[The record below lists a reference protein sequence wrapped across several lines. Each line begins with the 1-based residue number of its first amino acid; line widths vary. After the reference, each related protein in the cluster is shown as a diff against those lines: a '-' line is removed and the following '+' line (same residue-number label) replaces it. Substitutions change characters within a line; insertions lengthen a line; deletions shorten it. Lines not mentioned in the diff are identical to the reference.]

1 MIYLVTN
8 QQRLFNDEIKPV
20 FVADSLDLLYQLKE
34 VGLDTETSGFSP
46 FLKKLLLLQLG
57 CYDFQVV
64 IDTTTIDIQEYKKY
78 LESDRLFIGWNLKF
92 DLRFLYYH
100 NIIPRNLYDGYLM
113 EKALWQGY
121 PAGMHSLSLKSA
133 GEEYCGIELDKS
145 VRGKI
150 LWSKTL
156 SDDIITYAA
165 NDVKYLESIKEKQLQ
180 KFKERGQQKFID
192 IDIENKTLPAISY
205 FEYCGVKLDEQ
216 KWKLKIEK
224 DIETLELCRNNLDK
238 WVENKYSN
246 DTRFCKR
253 DLQGNLWEGFDDSPK
268 CIINWNSQKQ
278 VIPLFEEEGFDLNT
292 KDKKTGKPKKSV
304 EASIIEKQKNKS
316 SIAKLYL
323 EYSAAQKVV
332 STYGTNILDLVN
344 PVTKRIHTN
353 INQIGTDTFRLS
365 SGGGEDS
372 ELIPGKSVPLINL
385 QNIPNE
391 EYTRSCFVSEPGNRF
406 ISIDFSSEESVILA
420 NISKD
425 RAMLELFTTG
435 CKDLHSLVAKMIYKD
450 KLKDIPV
457 ESIKKVRPDLRK
469 SAKSPEF
476 AIAYGGDANTLTN
489 KDNISIEDAQQIVDN
504 YMEGFPGVAEYQSYR
519 RKEVMRLGY
528 IDECPEVGYRTY
540 IYDFNKLKEIKEMT
554 SKEGFW
560 DKYRELKQT
569 DPMNPI
575 VEDVRYY
582 FKRKSAIERMS
593 INYCIQSRGSAIFKI
608 ACVYFFNWILEN
620 KLFGIIKMCV
630 PVHDEICIEAP
641 ENIADNVALKLK
653 ECMLKAGAFICRLA
667 PLDAEISYDKNGKL
681 TDYWIH

>member
-1 MIYLVTN
+1 MIYLISD
-8 QQRLFNDEIKPV
+8 QQRVYQDNIKQISV
-20 FVADSLDLLYQLKE
+20 KESLELLSSLRIVA
-34 VGLDTETSGFSP
+34 LDTETSGFSP

-64 IDTTTIDIQEYKKY
+64 IDTTTVDIKAYKHF
-78 LESDRLFIGWNLKF
+78 LESDRLFLGWNLKF

-100 NIIPRNLYDGYLM
+100 NIIPKHLYDGYLM

-165 NDVKYLESIKEKQLQ
+165 NDVKYLESIREKQLQ
-180 KFKERGQQKFID
+180 KFRERGQQRFID
-192 IDIENKTLPAISY
+192 VDIENKALPAISY
-205 FEYCGVKLDEQ
+205 FEYCGIKLDEQ

-224 DIETLELCRNNLDK
+224 DIETLELCRNNLNK
-238 WVENKYSN
+238 WVEDKYSN

-253 DLQGNLWEGFDDSPK
+253 NLQGDLWEGFDDSPK

-278 VIPLFEEEGFDLNT
+278 VIPLFEEEGFDLNI
-292 KDKKTGKPKKSV
+292 KDKKTGRLKKSI

-316 SIAKLYL
+316 SISKLYL

-332 STYGTNILDLVN
+332 STYGTNILNLVN

-372 ELIPGKSVPLINL
+372 ELIPGKQIPLINL

-391 EYTRSCFVSEPGNRF
+391 EYTRSCFVSESGNKF
-406 ISIDFSSEESVILA
+406 ISIDFAGEESVILA

-425 RAMLELFTTG
+425 KAMLELFTTG

-450 KLKDIPV
+450 VLRDIPV
-457 ESIKKVRPDLRK
+457 ENIKKVRPDLRK

-476 AIAYGGDANTLTN
+476 AIAYGGDANTLAN
-489 KDNISIEDAQQIVDN
+489 KDNIPIEDAQQIVNN
-504 YMEGFPGVAEYQSYR
+504 YMEGFPGVAEYQAHR

-540 IYDFNKLKEIKEMT
+540 IYDFNKLKEIKAMT
-554 SKEGFW
+554 SEEGFW

-620 KLFGIIKMCV
+620 KLFNIIKMCV

-641 ENIADNVALKLK
+641 EDIADNVALKLK

-667 PLDAEISYDKNGKL
+667 PLDAEISYDRNGKL
-681 TDYWIH
+681 TNYWIH